1 METRMNKWADKRA
14 EIEQEA
20 KEIREAL
27 KIEDHTKV
35 FDEMMG
41 EPIKVLED
49 LFNAFD

>member
-14 EIEQEA
+14 EIEREA

-27 KIEDHTKV
+27 GLDDTKKI

-41 EPIKVLED
+41 NPIAQLEE

>member
-1 METRMNKWADKRA
+1 METRTDKWADKRA
-14 EIEQEA
+14 KIEEEA

-27 KIEDHTKV
+27 GLDDNRKI

-41 EPIKVLED
+41 NPIAQLEE

>member
-1 METRMNKWADKRA
+1 MTRMEKWAQKRA

-27 KIEDHTKV
+27 GLDDTRKI

-41 EPIKVLED
+41 NPIKMLEE
-49 LFNAFD
+49 LFGENA